1 MRLSLISRAHP
12 RRLLRFSLN
21 INVNNFLH
29 FVLDFFANSVI
40 LLSMKTNTF
49 GTLKWNISELAA
61 SMHIS
66 ESEALEFFQDGR
78 RLAFLLEYRIA
89 KVFGGKRS
97 DSERLPY
104 DVVCG
109 EGHGWEV
116 RSLTKSGLHFAPSNT
131 IGSGRSFSEDALYSK
146 LESNHGYVICDA
158 MTFPHVTYW
167 CVSVETIRAWYD
179 AGKLGSR
186 AHVSHKRALELLS
199 EEFNA

>member
-1 MRLSLISRAHP
+1 MLAY
-12 RRLLRFSLN
+12 
-21 INVNNFLH
+21 
-29 FVLDFFANSVI
+29 FAQSVI
-40 LLSMKTNTF
+40 LLPMRANTF
-49 GTLKWNISELAA
+49 GTLKWNINALAA

-89 KVFGGKRS
+89 NVFGGKRS

-109 EGHGWEV
+109 EGHTWEV
-116 RSLTKSGLHFAPSNT
+116 RSLTKSGLYFAPSNT
-131 IGSGRSFSEDALYSK
+131 IGSGRSFSEAALYSK
-146 LESNHGYVICDA
+146 LEVNHGYVICDA
-158 MTFPHVTYW
+158 MTFPRVTYW

-179 AGKLGSR
+179 AGKLGCR

-199 EEFNA
+199 EQFNV